1 MPTEMR
7 YIVFTPNEILRS
19 ITQYSQRRREPLPRG
34 TVTNLKIEEQ
44 PEIRVVLSITGD
56 TKTVADTV
64 IFQGAE
70 LAAAL
75 VMYCIEHKIPLPAT
89 GARKTLRMIDH
100 QLGLEV
106 SMGGE

>member
-7 YIVFTPNEILRS
+7 YIVFTPNEVLRS

-34 TVTNLKIEEQ
+34 TIMGLKIEER
-44 PEIRVVLSITGD
+44 PDIHVILSVKGD
-56 TKTVADTV
+56 TKTVADEV
-64 IFQGAE
+64 KFQGPE

-75 VMYCIEHKIPLPAT
+75 VMFCIERKIPLPAS
-89 GARKTLRMIDH
+89 GARKTLRMIDG

-106 SMGGE
+106 SMGSE